1 MQIVPIDLIA
11 SDMGGGED
19 GSKKQQFNKRY
30 YVIELPIIWSNKHTF
45 FIETLVTFSV
55 FPL

>member
-11 SDMGGGED
+11 SDMGEGED